1 MVLEAMAM
9 AQRGC
14 VSALVGKAYDAVQ
27 TISAAIAAYRS
38 TGATVWSTS
47 FLSFLSLAY
56 ADLGK
61 FNDAKRCIGQAITVI
76 ETAKK
81 NGSRPRS
88 IVSGAELRPLREARA
103 KLVEEIAEGGVVCV
117 TQHQRMR
124 QRIRERADADLK
136 RASVFNQGGRIQ
148 RHGVRLLG
156 RSKQAIVRA
165 CGL

>member
-1 MVLEAMAM
+1 M

-14 VSALVGKAYDAVQ
+14 VSELVGKADDAVQ
-27 TISAAIAAYRS
+27 TISAAMAAYRS
-38 TGATVWSTS
+38 TGTTVWSTS

-88 IVSGAELRPLREARA
+88 IVSRA
-103 KLVEEIAEGGVVCV
+103 KSLLVRR
-117 TQHQRMR
+117 TRMPRKPRRTSSALAVARR
-124 QRIRERADADLK
+124 QRAKSWEFRAARSLARLWRD
-136 RASVFNQGGRIQ
+136 QGQVQQARTARSGL
-148 RHGVRLLG
+148 RLV
-156 RSKQAIVRA
+156 Q
-165 CGL
+165 